1 MKRNAVAWAAL
12 AVSTAALVSSRG
24 LTRPM
29 PAAPSIPAESQKVA
43 NAMSDA
49 FVAVAEVVKPSVVQ
63 ISVERRRGAIRIPGG
78 NRRMPSPG
86 PGGNLDPK
94 DFEEM
99 LRRFFGPDFRPE
111 REQFSTPTPG
121 GTGSGFVF

>member
-12 AVSTAALVSSRG
+12 VVSLAALVSSRG

-29 PAAPSIPAESQKVA
+29 PAAPSIPAESQKSA
-43 NAMSDA
+43 RALSAA
-49 FVAVAEVVKPSVVQ
+49 FEAVAEFARPSVVQ
-63 ISVERRRGAIRIPGG
+63 ISVQRKAGVAAPGSG
-78 NRRMPSPG
+78 RRMPFPG

-99 LRRFFGPDFRPE
+99 LKKFF
-111 REQFSTPTPG
+111 
-121 GTGSGFVF
+121 